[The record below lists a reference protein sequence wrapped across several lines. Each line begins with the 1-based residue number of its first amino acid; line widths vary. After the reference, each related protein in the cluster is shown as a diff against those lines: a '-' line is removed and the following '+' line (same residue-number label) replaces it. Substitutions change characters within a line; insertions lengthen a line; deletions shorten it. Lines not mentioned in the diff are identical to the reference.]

1 MKTVKFLSTAVLAS
15 ALIFS
20 CSSDEIT
27 ASTDDD
33 NTPDPVNEEEVIT
46 TVTVTLISADGSET
60 VTLQS
65 RDLDGDDGPN
75 LPVVTDPVNLTAGT
89 TYFGSIELLNETED
103 PAEDVTEE
111 ILEEDLDHQFFYEV
125 ESELD
130 IVASYLTDVD
140 PVEYPGAMD
149 SEGDPLGQEFSLVTN
164 GPSSGALQF
173 VLLHEPEK
181 PNDGDWSTNP
191 GSVDINVTFN
201 VVVQ

>member
-1 MKTVKFLSTAVLAS
+1 MKTVKFLTTAVFAS
-15 ALIFS
+15 AIIFS
-20 CSSDEIT
+20 CSSDDIT
-27 ASTDDD
+27 PSSDDT
-33 NTPDPVNEEEVIT
+33 TPDPVNEDEVVT

-65 RDLDGDDGPN
+65 RDLDGDNGPN

-125 ESELD
+125 ESDLE

-140 PVEYPGAMD
+140 PTEYPGAMD

-164 GPSSGALQF
+164 GPSSGVLQF

>member
-1 MKTVKFLSTAVLAS
+1 MKTVKFLTTAVFAS
-15 ALIFS
+15 AIIFS
-20 CSSDEIT
+20 CSSDDT
-27 ASTDDD
+27 
-33 NTPDPVNEEEVIT
+33 TPDPVNEDEVIT

-65 RDLDGDDGPN
+65 RDLDGDEGPN

-89 TYFGSIELLNETED
+89 PYFGSIELLNETED
-103 PAEDVTEE
+103 PAKDVTEE
-111 ILEEDLDHQFFYEV
+111 ILQEDLDHQFFYEV
-125 ESELD
+125 ESDLE

-140 PVEYPGAMD
+140 PTEYPGAMD

-164 GPSSGALQF
+164 GPSSGELQF
-173 VLLHEPEK
+173 VLLHLPEK

-191 GSVDINVTFN
+191 AGSVDINVTFN

>member
-1 MKTVKFLSTAVLAS
+1 MKTVKFLTTAVFAS
-15 ALIFS
+15 AIIFS
-20 CSSDEIT
+20 CSSDDT
-27 ASTDDD
+27 
-33 NTPDPVNEEEVIT
+33 TPDPVNEDEVIT

-65 RDLDGDDGPN
+65 RDLDGDEGPN

-103 PAEDVTEE
+103 PAKDVTEE
-111 ILEEDLDHQFFYEV
+111 ILQEDLDHQFFYEV
-125 ESELD
+125 ESDLE

-140 PVEYPGAMD
+140 PTEYPGAMD

-164 GPSSGALQF
+164 GPSSGELQF
-173 VLLHEPEK
+173 VLLHLPEK

-191 GSVDINVTFN
+191 AGSVDINVTFN